1 MALGVL
7 GAGLGMGKEIFIF
20 EPLCLFYLR
29 LKEGKIKC
37 VSCLC
42 LLGVPGEQP

>member
-7 GAGLGMGKEIFIF
+7 GTCLGMGKEIFIF

-29 LKEGKIKC
+29 LKEGKINC
-37 VSCLC
+37 VSCVC
-42 LLGVPGEQP
+42 VLGHPWEAD